1 MQTSVF
7 RHLARLC
14 QAGLDLIFPP
24 RCAGCHRGG
33 TLLCSACL
41 ATMQPLSTAYCQHCC
56 TPLAQPAMPCPSC
69 QSHPLQLHGL
79 RCVNLHRAAL
89 RTTIHAFKYQGER
102 RLAEPLGLLL
112 AQAFLHYNLHA
123 DALIPLPLHAQR
135 EQERGFNQATLLAR
149 VCATHLKVPY
159 LEGVIVRQRSTRAQV
174 GLTAQ
179 QRRQNVSGAF
189 VLTPDASSRL
199 HVYQKV
205 VIIDDVS
212 TTGATLEACAA
223 PLYQAGIAEVWG
235 LVLARPGTLIQD
247 ATETML

>member
-1 MQTSVF
+1 MQISAF
-7 RHLARLC
+7 QHLARLW

-24 RCAGCHRGG
+24 RCVSCHRSG

-41 ATMQPLSTAYCQHCC
+41 ATMQPLTDAYCQRCC
-56 TPLAQPAMPCPSC
+56 TPLTQPATPCPSC
-69 QSHPLQLHGL
+69 QAHPLQLHGL

-89 RTTIHAFKYQGER
+89 RTTIHALKYQGER

-112 AQAFLHYNLHA
+112 AQACLRYNLHA

-149 VCATHLKVPY
+149 VCAAHLKVPC
-159 LEGVIVRQRSTRAQV
+159 LEGVVIRQRSTRAQV

-189 VLTPDASSRL
+189 ALTPDALSRL
-199 HVYQKV
+199 RTCQKL
-205 VIIDDVS
+205 IIVDDVS

-223 PLYQAGIAEVWG
+223 SLYQAGIAEVWG
-235 LVLARPGTLIQD
+235 LVLARPTTLRQNV
-247 ATETML
+247 TETML